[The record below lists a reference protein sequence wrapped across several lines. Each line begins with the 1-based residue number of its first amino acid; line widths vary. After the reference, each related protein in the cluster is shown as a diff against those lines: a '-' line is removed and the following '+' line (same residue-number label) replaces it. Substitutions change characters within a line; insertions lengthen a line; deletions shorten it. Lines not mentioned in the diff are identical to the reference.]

1 MKLCTLAF
9 ALKKSRQA
17 YSAGQSVESGLS
29 SPVELLESPHIARV
43 LFYEYHS
50 EAWSTSP
57 EVARRM
63 QPESPFDSSHAQA
76 AQALAQRDFCNADSS
91 IRAELLRSAAGV
103 GAQLAA
109 GLLVNGAAGQRVAIY
124 FHDAIR
130 RTF

>member
-29 SPVELLESPHIARV
+29 SPVEFLEATHIARV
-43 LFYEYHS
+43 LFDEYHS
-50 EAWSTSP
+50 EAWSISP

-63 QPESPFDSSHAQA
+63 QPEAPFDSSHAQA
-76 AQALAQRDFCNADSS
+76 AQAMVQRDFCN

-103 GAQLAA
+103 GAELAA
-109 GLLVNGAAGQRVAIY
+109 GLLVNGAAGLHVVLY
-124 FHDAIR
+124 LHDHDAIR